1 MFTDDQGDRH
11 ETKEEMSIEQK
22 LDLILDEFKKLEG
35 AFARNEDGSIDF
47 DGHRRYHEAMIK
59 AAEEQEKFW
68 RDLKM
73 EIAKKGVIAAIII
86 VLGLLW
92 IGAQTKLGL
101 MVK

>member
-11 ETKEEMSIEQK
+11 ETKEEMSIEHK

-92 IGAQTKLGL
+92 IGAQTKFGL